1 MIIAFD
7 FDGCLD
13 DKRLKILA
21 KKMVHEGNEI
31 WIVTARSEN
40 EFNKEKISPVLKELM
55 VSEYQVI
62 YANGKQKWE
71 LIQGLNADIYID
83 NITSEFQNIM
93 NYTNTVALLFSK

>member
-1 MIIAFD
+1 MIYAFD

-13 DKRLKILA
+13 DKRLRNLA
-21 KKMVHEGNEI
+21 KKIIREGNEV
-31 WIVTARSEN
+31 WVVTARKDN
-40 EFNKEKISPVLKELM
+40 GFNREKIQPILNELRL
-55 VSEYQVI
+55 SEYQVV
-62 YANGKQKWE
+62 YANDKPKWE